1 MAKLES
7 IRINL
12 YLPGDVWILSIT
24 AAIWSLG
31 SSIASPFQSLFFKGL
46 GTPIVYIGAFT
57 AISSL
62 VTIIAYILGGYIAD
76 VSGRRKVI
84 VVFSVVSAL
93 SAFFFVFVNT
103 WFFLLVPIIIGA
115 FSGIYNPA
123 FNAMMN
129 DSMRPKMR
137 AVGFASFAIV
147 STLPSIFAPYIG
159 GNLIQSF
166 GIVNGMKI
174 AFFLSGMFGAAAVY
188 IRARY
193 LKETYKPVPAE
204 KKELGRVMAETLRGY
219 LDVMMNSK
227 VQAKKLLAYAAA
239 SSVAAGL
246 STVFISIYLI
256 ERIHVAPNQYGFLVG
271 ISALATN
278 LLLLPAISAMKR
290 MSIKKIAVFSALSS
304 PASMLIFI
312 SATGMNDLMA
322 WSITGG
328 VSGTLLSSVIQGLE
342 GNATGKEVRG
352 RFIALFN
359 IISLACAIPAQLLS
373 GFLYTISPLST
384 FLLSIPFYAA
394 SVLILI
400 SI

>member
-204 KKELGRVMAETLRGY
+204 KKELGRVMAETLRGC

-227 VQAKKLLAYAAA
+227 VQAKKL
-239 SSVAAGL
+239 
-246 STVFISIYLI
+246 
-256 ERIHVAPNQYGFLVG
+256 
-271 ISALATN
+271 
-278 LLLLPAISAMKR
+278 
-290 MSIKKIAVFSALSS
+290 
-304 PASMLIFI
+304 
-312 SATGMNDLMA
+312 
-322 WSITGG
+322 
-328 VSGTLLSSVIQGLE
+328 
-342 GNATGKEVRG
+342 
-352 RFIALFN
+352 
-359 IISLACAIPAQLLS
+359 
-373 GFLYTISPLST
+373 
-384 FLLSIPFYAA
+384 
-394 SVLILI
+394 
-400 SI
+400 